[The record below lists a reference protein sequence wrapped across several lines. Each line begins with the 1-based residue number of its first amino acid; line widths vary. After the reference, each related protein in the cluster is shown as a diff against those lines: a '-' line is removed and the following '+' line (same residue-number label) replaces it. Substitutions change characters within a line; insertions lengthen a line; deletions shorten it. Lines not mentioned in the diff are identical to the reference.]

1 MKNRVRLFT
10 VADPEI
16 GLGHLFRCDA
26 LAFAFVQQNIPAELV
41 VGCKAGIDWVRE
53 KPLYSSWRLRNWTND
68 ADCIEKE
75 LEDCEIPVFDAY
87 RVEKFV
93 WDAVRNS
100 NREVVVFDDYGEK
113 PYFKG
118 ILINGSP
125 GADLVGYKDLPD
137 RQLLLGPLYQVLR
150 PPFWEKT
157 HRIIRRKVESVGIM
171 LGGTDH
177 RGLFPAIIK
186 TVRNMLPYDVVIY
199 VIGNNEGMSVLDN
212 VNFTGLLDSASVKVL
227 FDKLDLLFTAA
238 GQTSAEA
245 VSCALP
251 VIVFTTAQNQITNF
265 NGLLKRN
272 LGIDGS
278 VLLQRRLIDKKKLA
292 KIMLA
297 ISDYSIRKEISER
310 EAGLDMEMS
319 TKRLTIRVK
328 EIFSRSAL

>member
-41 VGCKAGIDWVRE
+41 IGCKAGIDWIRE

-87 RVEKFV
+87 RVEKSV

-199 VIGNNEGMSVLDN
+199 VIGNDKIASDLNKVI
-212 VNFTGLLDSASVKVL
+212 VTGFLNARDLKTL
-227 FDKLDLLFTAA
+227 FIAMDFLITAA
-238 GQTSAEA
+238 GQSAAEA
-245 VSCALP
+245 VSTFLP
-251 VIVFTTAQNQITNF
+251 TITFLTVDNQKYNYIGWNDMF
-265 NGLLKRN
+265 SLEYSHISYELSIIQEQIK
-272 LGIDGS
+272 
-278 VLLQRRLIDKKKLA
+278 DKIKK
-292 KIMLA
+292 
-297 ISDYSIRKEISER
+297 ISDYEDRLRLFEKCKELNIFI
-310 EAGLDMEMS
+310 S
-319 TKRLTIRVK
+319 TKNLSTYIGKYYENTV
-328 EIFSRSAL
+328 IG